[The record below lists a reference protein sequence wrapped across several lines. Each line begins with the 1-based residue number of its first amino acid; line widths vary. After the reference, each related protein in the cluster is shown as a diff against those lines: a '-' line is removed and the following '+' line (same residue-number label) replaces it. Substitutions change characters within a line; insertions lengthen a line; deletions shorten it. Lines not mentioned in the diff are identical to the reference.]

1 MTLYCK
7 RTTVFSL
14 KNIFHVDKKY
24 SVHYI
29 GYMGIKERK
38 TKLFVALVLL
48 GDLSHSP
55 VTFNEDIQ
63 RLFDISLNPKTKA
76 TFRSLEKKG
85 LVSQVTTETSEE
97 KSKAKEVTYR
107 LTEDGYEALCL
118 EFPYFRFLKNTWDGK
133 WRILS
138 YEIPEKKREMR
149 DRLRRE
155 VSGWGLGPW
164 HRSFWVTPHPIIPQL
179 QTLISNKD
187 EEKYV
192 QAFESDHVVGN
203 RDVLIEKVWG
213 TKELAADYKKLFKKW
228 HDILSTDQ
236 DKIAKMMKVTAEYVS
251 VLRKDPGLPKE
262 LVGESWIGFES
273 FSIFKEVRGIL
284 LSK

>member
-1 MTLYCK
+1 
-7 RTTVFSL
+7 
-14 KNIFHVDKKY
+14 
-24 SVHYI
+24 
-29 GYMGIKERK
+29 MGIKERK

-48 GDLSHSP
+48 GDLAYSP
-55 VTFNEDIQ
+55 VTFDERIQ
-63 RLFDISLNPKTKA
+63 KLFDISLNPKTKA
-76 TFRSLEKKG
+76 TFRAMEKKG
-85 LVSQVTTETSEE
+85 YISKITTETDSGT
-97 KSKAKEVTYR
+97 SSRNAPVTYR
-107 LTEDGYEALCL
+107 LTDDGYHMLCL
-118 EFPYFRFLKNTWDGK
+118 EFPYFRFLKYDWDGK

-164 HRSFWVTPHPIIPQL
+164 HRSFWITPHPIIPHL
-179 QTLISNKD
+179 QSLISNKE

-203 RDVLIEKVWG
+203 QDVLIEKVWG
-213 TKELAADYKKLFKKW
+213 TKDLAAEYKKLFKKW

-236 DKIAKMMKVTAEYVS
+236 DKVAKMMKVTAEYVNI
-251 VLRKDPGLPKE
+251 LRKDPGLPKQ

-273 FSIFKEVRGIL
+273 FSIFKEIRSIL
-284 LSK
+284 LSD